1 MSNVIELRPA
11 VVAARTSSQN
21 AKRLVRAGWLITL
34 GAVVPI
40 CTWMALAPL
49 NIAVVAPSYVKVDL
63 NRRPVQHREGGIVRD
78 VLVRDGQRVK
88 AGDPV
93 LVLADVS
100 VDADRN
106 RLRHRVNMERASII
120 RLEAEQVLAKTLVFP
135 PDLIAAA
142 KHDRRIKDAMMKET
156 LLFDARRE
164 AIATDI
170 ELLKAQREQIH
181 KEIQAMH
188 AQIKQAQSS
197 LALQNKDLEANQGLL
212 KGGFI
217 SQIRVGQIEVAV
229 TDYAGKLEERRSE
242 LARAEQRLIDTERK
256 IKSIQHEYIQ
266 TASDQ
271 LKNTMARFGEIE
283 QETRKMDDASVRQ
296 IVRAPVSGEII
307 DLKFASRGSVVRP
320 GDTIAEIVPADTNLF
335 LESRIRP
342 EEIGYVALDQP
353 ARIKFTAFKYRN
365 TSMVSG
371 KVTYV
376 SGDRLIDKAGNP
388 YYSVLVIADADSL
401 KSLVDFKVQ
410 AGMPAEV
417 YLDGTPQTPFQFLT
431 EPVMS
436 TVRKAGRMM

>member
-1 MSNVIELRPA
+1 MSNVIELRPM
-11 VVAARTSSQN
+11 VVAKRTSSEN

-34 GAVVPI
+34 GAIIPI
-40 CTWMALAPL
+40 CAWMALAPL

-120 RLEAEQVLAKTLVFP
+120 RLEAEQAQSKTLVFP

-142 KHDRRIKDAMMKET
+142 KNDRRIKDAMMKET

-164 AIATDI
+164 AIATDT
-170 ELLKAQREQIH
+170 ELLKAQREQIG

-256 IKSIQHEYIQ
+256 IKLIQHEYIQ

-342 EEIGYVALDQP
+342 EEIGYVTLDQP

-376 SGDRLIDKAGNP
+376 SGDRLIDKTGNP
-388 YYSVLVIADADSL
+388 YYSVLVLADADSL
-401 KSLVDFKVQ
+401 KPLVDFKVQ

-417 YLDGTPQTPFQFLT
+417 YLDGTPQTPFEFLT
-431 EPVMS
+431 EPIMA

>member
-1 MSNVIELRPA
+1 MSNVIELRPM
-11 VVAARTSSQN
+11 VVAKRTSSEN

-34 GAVVPI
+34 GAIIPI
-40 CTWMALAPL
+40 CAWMALAPL

-120 RLEAEQVLAKTLVFP
+120 RLEAEQAQSKTLVFP

-142 KHDRRIKDAMMKET
+142 KNDRRIKDAMMKET

-164 AIATDI
+164 AIATDT
-170 ELLKAQREQIH
+170 ELLKAQREQIG

-342 EEIGYVALDQP
+342 EEIGYVTLDQP

-376 SGDRLIDKAGNP
+376 SGDRLIDKTGNP
-388 YYSVLVIADADSL
+388 YYSVLVLADADSL

-417 YLDGTPQTPFQFLT
+417 YLDGTPQTPFEFLT
-431 EPVMS
+431 EPIMA

>member
-1 MSNVIELRPA
+1 MSNVIELRPP
-11 VVAARTSSQN
+11 VVAKRTSSDN

-34 GAVVPI
+34 GAIIPI

-120 RLEAEQVLAKTLVFP
+120 RLEAEQVQSKTLVFP
-135 PDLIAAA
+135 PDLVAAA
-142 KHDRRIKDAMMKET
+142 KNDRRIKDAMMKET

-164 AIATDI
+164 AIATDT

-229 TDYAGKLEERRSE
+229 SDYAGKLEERRSE

-342 EEIGYVALDQP
+342 EEIGYVTLDQP

-388 YYSVLVIADADSL
+388 YYSVLVLADADSL

-417 YLDGTPQTPFQFLT
+417 YLDGAPQTPFQFLT
-431 EPVMS
+431 EPIMA